1 MAKLVI
7 ESYGAFLNE
16 AKKKKTK
23 TKKESFIS
31 KSDINKALKD
41 LGFGFV
47 KMEKDS
53 YHEVTHRSK
62 QQGLRGGSIGP
73 MTATT
78 AYRGHNDDA
87 LRRVKDAL
95 VYKLGGK
102 PIESYADLTVAF
114 PSKKGELVYK
124 FIWQLFPTYA
134 HNHYDAGY
142 QNYWLTYSTE
152 EREVIEEGV
161 TEAYSFITFSIDDEK
176 LDDLLHKQFSKALDY
191 FKEDG
196 DEFYTLPQREFDRFI
211 DAADSR
217 GFDVD
222 YEDSEESV
230 LHIHESELTMN
241 LYEMRFSSAGVKEL
255 LSAIYYNWDK
265 LKKAFKEEHHFN
277 SFKDVLDFIK
287 GGDQEEQR
295 ELEDL
300 VKKQGIELITF

>member
-16 AKKKKTK
+16 AKKKK

-41 LGFGFV
+41 LGFGLV
-47 KMEKDS
+47 KMGVDS
-53 YHEVTHRSK
+53 YREKTHPSK

-78 AYRGHNDDA
+78 AYRGHNNEA
-87 LRRVKDAL
+87 LDRVKRKL
-95 VYKLGGK
+95 VYELGGK
-102 PIESYADLTVAF
+102 EIDTYADLSVAF
-114 PSKKGELVYK
+114 PSKKGELVYT

-134 HNHYDAGY
+134 GNDYDRGY
-142 QNYWLTYSTE
+142 QSYWLTYRTE

-161 TEAYSFITFSIDDEK
+161 TEAYNFITFSIDDEK

-191 FKEDG
+191 FKEGG

-211 DAADSR
+211 DAADSK

-230 LHIHESELTMN
+230 LHIHESELTMS

-265 LKKAFKEEHHFN
+265 LKKSFKEEHHFN